1 MRGAPPQPPKQAAG
15 PPQAEDDGTAEPLLR
30 PAAGGVSIGGGL
42 RKKAAG
48 VRPWLLLDSTGQAQV
63 VEAGKHA
70 IMRRTGLPARDLRI
84 LDPLLSYPS
93 TVLGRER
100 AIVINL
106 EHIKAIITAQ
116 EVLLLNSRDPSVI
129 PFVDELQRRILRH
142 NQAIKSQ
149 EAGDGESADWTNLY
163 DLEEPRSTPA
173 SPPNYSEKFPSKE
186 EVGKAEGKEQSGE
199 NRDGPKLLPFEFVA
213 LEACLEA
220 ACSCLENE
228 ARTLEQEAHPALDK
242 LTSKIST
249 LNLERVRQIKS
260 RLVAITGRVQKVRD
274 ELEHL
279 LDDDDDMAEMYL
291 TDKQQAQLENSSLS
305 SMNEDVLDEDD
316 VQANADDRT
325 PAEILMEGNDSS
337 ELQQIDSHREQL
349 FGGANALSRG
359 SHGTHTSTH
368 SAISKHLDVEELE
381 MLLEAYFVQIDGT
394 LNKLSTLRE
403 YVDDTEDYINIML
416 DDKQNHLLQMGVMLT
431 TATLVVS
438 AFVVVA
444 RDLWYEHQNRNFQR
458 SSTWDDE
465 VYVDRWGRFSRHSFP
480 VCDCNCLVQTQTVAG
495 MSDEPDV
502 PPVCTKFFPCVK
514 LHRRRG
520 GPMGNSGS
528 SSTDPRF
535 ASAARA
541 FTQKELEDLRSL
553 HASLAVQSQSNG
565 KYVSPDVFKAYIG
578 IDGPLGDRVFDL
590 VTQKRKDQKLTFE
603 DLVIAKGTYEKGTNE
618 DIEEFI
624 YQLLD
629 VSGDGTND
637 LEVVLTSVL
646 DNLFH
651 CQSSETKAG
660 SNHEIVMVFI
670 NAANFTSDSM
680 SLEDFRKWCTLLP
693 AVRKYLGSLLMPSD
707 SGGANAKS
715 SVFPCQFLGCC
726 FYLLVAMGWVTV
738 ELNCRNDGPT
748 VLIIKDTDGY
758 IYGGYA
764 SQPWERHSD
773 FYGDMRSFLFQL
785 YPVAS
790 IFRPTGAN
798 HNLQW
803 CAVNFSSESIP
814 NGIGFG
820 GRVNHFGLFLSA
832 NFDQGHTFSCI
843 TFGSPCLSKTPDLPR
858 GNRMLGSGSKKS

>member
-149 EAGDGESADWTNLY
+149 LFSLVVKQIGWKDLLLKGRKSIPYPHGLFKVACKTTLGNFMRKGNSVKTETLEAGDGESADWTNLY

-279 LDDDDDMAEMYL
+279 LDDDDDMAEM
-291 TDKQQAQLENSSLS
+291 
-305 SMNEDVLDEDD
+305 
-316 VQANADDRT
+316 T

-444 RDLWYEHQNRNFQR
+444 GIFGMNIRIEIFNDQVHGMTRFMWTVGGGSAGTLFL
-458 SSTWDDE
+458 
-465 VYVDRWGRFSRHSFP
+465 YVIAIAW
-480 VCDCNCLVQTQTVAG
+480 C
-495 MSDEPDV
+495 
-502 PPVCTKFFPCVK
+502 K
-514 LHRRRG
+514 HRRL
-520 GPMGNSGS
+520 
-528 SSTDPRF
+528 
-535 ASAARA
+535 
-541 FTQKELEDLRSL
+541 LE
-553 HASLAVQSQSNG
+553 
-565 KYVSPDVFKAYIG
+565 
-578 IDGPLGDRVFDL
+578 
-590 VTQKRKDQKLTFE
+590 
-603 DLVIAKGTYEKGTNE
+603 
-618 DIEEFI
+618 
-624 YQLLD
+624 
-629 VSGDGTND
+629 
-637 LEVVLTSVL
+637 
-646 DNLFH
+646 
-651 CQSSETKAG
+651 
-660 SNHEIVMVFI
+660 
-670 NAANFTSDSM
+670 
-680 SLEDFRKWCTLLP
+680 
-693 AVRKYLGSLLMPSD
+693 
-707 SGGANAKS
+707 
-715 SVFPCQFLGCC
+715 
-726 FYLLVAMGWVTV
+726 
-738 ELNCRNDGPT
+738 
-748 VLIIKDTDGY
+748 
-758 IYGGYA
+758 
-764 SQPWERHSD
+764 
-773 FYGDMRSFLFQL
+773 
-785 YPVAS
+785 
-790 IFRPTGAN
+790 
-798 HNLQW
+798 
-803 CAVNFSSESIP
+803 
-814 NGIGFG
+814 
-820 GRVNHFGLFLSA
+820 
-832 NFDQGHTFSCI
+832 
-843 TFGSPCLSKTPDLPR
+843 
-858 GNRMLGSGSKKS
+858 